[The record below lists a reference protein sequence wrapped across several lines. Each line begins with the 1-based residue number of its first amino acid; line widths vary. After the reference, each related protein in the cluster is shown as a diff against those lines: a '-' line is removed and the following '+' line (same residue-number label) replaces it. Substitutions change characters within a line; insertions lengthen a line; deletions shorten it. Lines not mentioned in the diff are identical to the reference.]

1 MDLKALPPTELVAL
15 AARDSSAALVPLTS
29 FFASCLR
36 AGKEVSGV
44 NLVEVTHAEDRQ
56 SFRLTVGESQRALT
70 IVLDLGALSELIYR
84 PDQIY
89 VQLGRAF
96 EKRSSGS
103 LLDILGVDNV
113 VQARDVLDVRLPEGW
128 EKTSIEDGLAAAI
141 IESDRLLVIGPSA
154 SGKTTA
160 VTSACKSLAAQR
172 RTRCQYCDIGYG
184 LPPIIDILRFSLEA
198 SSEPHRERVVILD
211 NCHAQLGALPT
222 IEDLVSVC
230 QSLGTTKFVLIAWPS
245 VRQRITEVFPGIDV
259 SSVSGDKV
267 ISELS
272 QRLRAPLGG
281 QQLVDV
287 QRLARGDVLIGL
299 TLIDSFRRNGS
310 VLSPAQLAQAIS
322 SEPALANLSIEAK
335 RCLLDVCRVNTLD
348 IPVKLS
354 YLGSLHSGGIDEL
367 FRRGLLKSEGE
378 FVRVGHRSRARLL
391 HESLVREVLGES
403 ASQELDSE
411 YAAKLLDYFK
421 TLRRDELFSTLA
433 AVDASIAENSVS
445 DGSRIAFSSLLRSV
459 ASLIRQLELAQE
471 TDTSW
476 GDNIASAVFSGMA
489 FSWGSPRQ
497 WDRVAGWLRS
507 KVAVTETGLLFPLGP
522 GAERADFDL
531 IRSAMQTEEGVVPV
545 LPSHWEQAATID
557 MEIAYR
563 NWLLGLLLCFE
574 GTAARPDRKR
584 RAALLDLAARW
595 AQSDGSYYPRRVPW
609 ITARVV
615 LGLGACGESVDT
627 NDQARSAS
635 RWLMSIDRSGSLAP
649 TGFWP
654 SGTGVWNTPEQCS
667 AMVLLSLRSVGVPFP
682 DILDDLQIR
691 TFKKKLETF
700 DAGVDQ
706 IDILLI
712 LQLIADYGAT
722 DEFSDK
728 LLDEIVRAYS
738 NAHVVGVSSLD
749 PVATKE
755 ESSKSPFVVNS
766 LLSILWDRLAR
777 AFNVA
782 LESLAATSPVARRPS
797 PLTPGPSLMI
807 ERCDLLLQRIDA
819 VISDKTRAVSR
830 ARNANMDDSTIQML
844 TQPIRMISDAR
855 DELKRTLDQV
865 RAVSQSSDPTIHIA
879 GLELAMAACKAKLAG
894 VVPNESIA

>member
-1 MDLKALPPTELVAL
+1 MDLKDLPAELVAL
-15 AARDSSAALVPLTS
+15 AARDPSAAVAPLTG
-29 FFASCLR
+29 FFTSCLR
-36 AGKEVSGV
+36 AGNDVSGV
-44 NLVEVTHAEDRQ
+44 KPVAVSHSEDRQ
-56 SFRLTVGESQRALT
+56 SYLLTVGEGQRAL
-70 IVLDLGALSELIYR
+70 VLPLELGALSELIYR
-84 PDQIY
+84 PDQLY
-89 VQLGRAF
+89 VQLAKAF
-96 EKRSSGS
+96 VKRSSGS
-103 LLDILGVDNV
+103 LLDILGVANV
-113 VQARDVLDVRLPEGW
+113 VQARDVLDLKLPDGW

-198 SSEPHRERVVILD
+198 SPEPHRERVVILD
-211 NCHAQLGALPT
+211 NCHAQLGALPI
-222 IEDLVSVC
+222 IEDLVSIC
-230 QSLGTTKFVLIAWPS
+230 QMLGTTKFVFIAWPS
-245 VRQRITEVFPGIDV
+245 VRQRITEVFLGIDV

-272 QRLRAPLGG
+272 QRLRSPLGG

-287 QRLARGDVLIGL
+287 QRLARGDVLIGA

-322 SEPALANLSIEAK
+322 SEPAFANLSIEAK

-354 YLGSLHSGGIDEL
+354 YLSSLDSGGIDEL
-367 FRRGLLKSEGE
+367 LLRGLLKSEGE

-391 HESLVREVLGES
+391 HGSLVREVLGES
-403 ASQELDSE
+403 ASLEIDSE
-411 YAAKLLDYFK
+411 YTAKLLDYFK

-433 AVDASIAENSVS
+433 AVDASLAENSVS
-445 DGSRIAFSSLLRSV
+445 DGSKLAFSSLLRSV

-471 TDTSW
+471 VDASW
-476 GDNIASAVFSGMA
+476 GGNIASAVFSGMA

-497 WDRVAGWLRS
+497 WDRVASWVRS
-507 KVAVTETGLLFPLGP
+507 KVTVTETGLLFPIGP

-531 IRSAMQTEEGVVPV
+531 IRSAMQAEEGSVPI

-557 MEIAYR
+557 MDVAYR

-615 LGLGACGESVDT
+615 LGFGACGESVDT
-627 NDQARSAS
+627 NDQARNAS
-635 RWLMSIDRSGSLAP
+635 RWLLSIDRSGKLAP

-654 SGTGVWNTPEQCS
+654 SGTGDWNTPEQCS
-667 AMVLLSLRSVGVPFP
+667 VMVLLSLRSVGVPFS
-682 DILDDLQIR
+682 DILDDLQIG
-691 TFKKKLETF
+691 TFKKKLEAF
-700 DAGVDQ
+700 DANVDQ

-722 DEFSDK
+722 DDFSDK
-728 LLDEIVRAYS
+728 LLDEIVGAYS
-738 NAHVVGVSSLD
+738 NAHVLGVSSLD

-777 AFNVA
+777 AFNIA

-797 PLTPGPSLMI
+797 ALTSTPSLSI
-807 ERCDLLLQRIDA
+807 ERCELMLQRIDA
-819 VISDKTRAVSR
+819 VITEKTRAVSR
-830 ARNANMDDSTIQML
+830 ARNARMDNSTIQML
-844 TQPIRMISDAR
+844 IQPISLITEAR
-855 DELKRTLDQV
+855 DELRRTLDQL
-865 RAVSQSSDPTIHIA
+865 RAVSQPSDLTMNIA
-879 GLELAMAACKAKLAG
+879 GLEQAMGACKAKLDG
-894 VVPNESIA
+894 VIPNESLA